1 MTLPTSFTTL
11 VAWLNQEFKQT
22 EQEATAGLNLARTAL
37 SRFPDNVLLIQFFAY
52 LSDVLLFVDI
62 SKRQLQITIETV
74 STTDVPTEVVQ
85 DAGEE
90 LATLL
95 GRVLEAKIDARQI
108 IIRLQNLSWNN
119 YPMRN
124 NLLN

>member
-1 MTLPTSFTTL
+1 MTLPTPFTTL
-11 VAWLNQEFKQT
+11 VARLNQEFEQT
-22 EQEATAGLNLARTAL
+22 EQEATEGLNLARTAL

-52 LSDVLLFVDI
+52 LSDVLLFVEI
-62 SKRQLQITIETV
+62 SKRQLQVTIETV
-74 STTDVPTEVVQ
+74 SATDVPSNVVQ

-108 IIRLQNLSWNN
+108 IARLQDLS
-119 YPMRN
+119 
-124 NLLN
+124 